1 MACRSC
7 EQKKQ
12 IWRDAWSFLNKYVQ
26 LEENGDWYKV
36 MSISSQDGPIA
47 KIGLFMGEEENL
59 KWIFPNQVRD
69 VADTVQN

>member
-12 IWRDAWSFLNKYVQ
+12 RWRDAWSFLNKFVQ

-36 MSISSQDGPIA
+36 VSIQSVEGPI
-47 KIGLFMGEEENL
+47 KRIGLYMGEEENL
-59 KWIFPNQVRD
+59 KWIYPNEVRD
-69 VADTVQN
+69 VRDIIQN

>member
-12 IWRDAWSFLNKYVQ
+12 RWRDAWSFLNKFVQ

-36 MSISSQDGPIA
+36 VSISAQGGPIN
-47 KIGLFMGEEENL
+47 KLGLFITEEENL
-59 KWIFPNQVRD
+59 KWIFPNQVREVRD
-69 VADTVQN
+69 VIQN